1 MEKQQLAI
9 PKAHGDAIKSRMEQI
24 QQSQYMMQVTLP
36 AVVQVLVGEDKRH
49 VDAVMRSMNYDPDAY
64 STYDL
69 VQKDGNWLLELT
81 PKPEPE
87 KVKAE
92 AA

>member
-1 MEKQQLAI
+1 
-9 PKAHGDAIKSRMEQI
+9 
-24 QQSQYMMQVTLP
+24 
-36 AVVQVLVGEDKRH
+36 
-49 VDAVMRSMNYDPDAY
+49 MNYDPDAY